1 MHGNHKK
8 NRISQRQLASIFSDQ
23 NHGLPKTLGG
33 SFHIKHKTDAQLD
46 FLKGLSTIKNSKIH
60 IKIMNM
66 YEFYI
71 QTATMNCRIW

>member
-1 MHGNHKK
+1 MVITRKAELVKDSWLRYLVTKTMGP
-8 NRISQRQLASIFSDQ
+8 
-23 NHGLPKTLGG
+23 PKTLGG